1 MATVGTEVMLQARP
15 RSRRAEL
22 AEATDSQLAAFQ
34 LLVTP
39 VLRVLH
45 QS

>member
-1 MATVGTEVMLQARP
+1 MATVDIEVMLQARP
-15 RSRRAEL
+15 RSRRSWL
-22 AEATDSQLAAFQ
+22 KRQQLAAFQ

-39 VLRVLH
+39 ILRVLH